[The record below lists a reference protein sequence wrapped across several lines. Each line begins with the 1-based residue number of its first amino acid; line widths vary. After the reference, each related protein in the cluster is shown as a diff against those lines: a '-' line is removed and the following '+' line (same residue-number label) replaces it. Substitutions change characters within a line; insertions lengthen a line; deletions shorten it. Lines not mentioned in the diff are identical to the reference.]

1 MSISR
6 HAFHLHRPS
15 LVGAEMKTWI
25 RPFALMSLALTM
37 SCARHQSASLQAD
50 GEPGARLISCAQA
63 TILGSTR
70 PRASLELRYK
80 VNTDGKVSEVRVVP
94 NMNANNASDAE
105 TAAAKDVA
113 LSCVYEPAM
122 RDGQPVA
129 TTVSRWFT
137 VDTAEAR

>member
-1 MSISR
+1 
-6 HAFHLHRPS
+6 
-15 LVGAEMKTWI
+15 MKTWI
-25 RPFALMSLALTM
+25 RPFALMSLAWTM
-37 SCARHQSASLQAD
+37 SCASHQSASLQAD
-50 GEPGARLISCAQA
+50 GEPRARLISCAQA

-94 NMNANNASDAE
+94 NMNANQASDAE
-105 TAAAKDVA
+105 IAAAKDVA

-129 TTVSRWFT
+129 TTVSKWFT
-137 VDTAEAR
+137 VDTPGAR

>member
-1 MSISR
+1 
-6 HAFHLHRPS
+6 
-15 LVGAEMKTWI
+15 MKTWI

-105 TAAAKDVA
+105 IAAAKDVA

>member
-1 MSISR
+1 
-6 HAFHLHRPS
+6 
-15 LVGAEMKTWI
+15 MKTWI

-105 TAAAKDVA
+105 IAAAKDVA

-129 TTVSRWFT
+129 TTVSKWFT
-137 VDTAEAR
+137 VDTPEAR